1 MNQSPEIVASDVA
14 ANGPS
19 FSGSDRLRWFVVEAF
34 EHSVAQARLN
44 LAVAGLHVWAP
55 VDVKRQPNRSRSTAP
70 RRDLRIPR
78 FGRYLF
84 VRCRMTDALR
94 NAIDNTPAVAGLLV
108 ASKEEAPSPIP
119 DHVMDWL
126 REPREAEGEVQQP
139 YVPGDKVRVTD
150 GPFGG
155 FEAKVED
162 VDKRGAIRVA
172 YEIFGRPTPVVLEV
186 GHVEMVLPAKSRA
199 IVGVKSHRG
208 SKTASGPVRKQ
219 FGT

>member
-1 MNQSPEIVASDVA
+1 MIQTTADAACASTPA
-14 ANGPS
+14 APRND
-19 FSGSDRLRWFVVEAF
+19 GSELPRWYVVEAF
-34 EHSVAQARLN
+34 DHSVSQARLN

-55 VDVKRQPNRSRSTAP
+55 VDVRRQPNRSRSGAP

-84 VRCRMTDALR
+84 VRCKLTDALR

-108 ASKEEAPSPIP
+108 AARDERPTPIP
-119 DHVMDWL
+119 DHVIEWL
-126 REPREAEGEVQQP
+126 REPPQLECEASQP
-139 YVPGDKVRVTD
+139 YVVGDTVRVTD
-150 GPFGG
+150 GPFAT

-162 VDKRGAIRVA
+162 IDKRGAIRVA
-172 YEIFGRPTPVVLEV
+172 VDIFGRSTPIVIEV

-199 IVGVKSHRG
+199 IVGVKSHRAG
-208 SKTASGPVRKQ
+208 NPASVRKQ